1 MVFSLDFN
9 EESKLNELELFY
21 EEHLQ
26 ELGTGKLATE
36 TAIQKAKANMEWMKN
51 YYNQIIDWLHSKNE
65 EKSY

>member
-21 EEHLQ
+21 EEHLL